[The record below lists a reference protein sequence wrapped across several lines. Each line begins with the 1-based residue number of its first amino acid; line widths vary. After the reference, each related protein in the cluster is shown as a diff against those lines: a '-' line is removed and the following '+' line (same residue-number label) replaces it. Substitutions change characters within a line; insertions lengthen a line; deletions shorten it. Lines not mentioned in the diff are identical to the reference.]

1 MFYFGDIN
9 FKESILSKKLVFTS
23 KKYKYNKLIVHITL
37 WLPFFILAGT
47 IYFNEGYFPLSSLL
61 FALWA
66 CWASYLKEVET
77 NFVKVKSNLKKDE
90 NQYILRNYI
99 KDDPLW
105 EFKRNIDHNFIS
117 ITNHGLGIWDKIAII
132 IFDQD
137 DIYIVVIGNNPRLKQ
152 GTYYSK
158 NLIKTYLEEELNKK
172 LPTTPK

>member
-23 KKYKYNKLIVHITL
+23 KKYKYNKLIVHFTV

-47 IYFNEGYFPLSSLL
+47 IYFNKGYFPLSSLL

-66 CWASYLKEVET
+66 CWSSYLKELET
-77 NFVKVKSNLKKDE
+77 KFVKIKSNLRKADH
-90 NQYILRNYI
+90 QLILRNYI
-99 KDDPLW
+99 NEDPLW
-105 EFKRNIDHNFIS
+105 ELKKNFDDNLIC

-137 DIYIVVIGNNPRLKQ
+137 DLYIVVIGNNSRLKQ

-158 NLIKTYLEEELNKK
+158 NLIKKYLEEELNKK
-172 LPTTPK
+172 LPTTQV